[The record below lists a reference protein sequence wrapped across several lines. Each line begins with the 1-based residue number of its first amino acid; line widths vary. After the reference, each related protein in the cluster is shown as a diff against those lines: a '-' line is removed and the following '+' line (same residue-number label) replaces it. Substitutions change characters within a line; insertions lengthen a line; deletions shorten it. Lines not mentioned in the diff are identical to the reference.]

1 MEKKRRRERI
11 NTTPMTKE
19 EVKVAK
25 EKMKQE
31 RLKEEMELEERKNTI
46 EIDLT

>member
-19 EVKVAK
+19 EVEVAK
-25 EKMKQE
+25 EKMKQ
-31 RLKEEMELEERKNTI
+31 EMELEERKNTI